1 MADRRPLLQVANLS
15 AGFRQGA
22 DFHVAVDQVSFD
34 VYPRETFALVGESG
48 SGKSVTALSVLRLLP
63 LNGRLLGGS
72 VHLAGQDLF
81 ALPERALCEVRGSRV
96 GIVFQD
102 PMTSLNPVMAVG
114 SQIGEVL
121 RLHTRY
127 RGGAMR
133 RRTLEL
139 LEQVGLPDPV
149 RLLGE
154 YPHRLSGGMR
164 QRVMIAV
171 ALAGEPELL
180 IADEP
185 TTALDVT
192 VQAQI
197 LDLLKGLQQEAGLAL
212 WLITHDLGIV
222 ADIADRIAV
231 MQEGRVVEHA
241 DCQSFFERPQHPY
254 SKRLLELLPR
264 IGACR
269 SRETVPPGPPL
280 LELRDFKVYYPI
292 RGGVFQRVV
301 DHVHAVDGVSLSL
314 GEAETLALVGESGC
328 GKTSLGKGLLH
339 LLGDQQGTVLFNGA
353 DLSAIDRAER
363 RRLRA
368 RMQIVFQDPYS
379 AMNPRMV
386 VGDIVAEG
394 LRATHPVLSEAEC
407 RERVESLLL
416 AVGLPAAARL
426 SYPHEFSGGQRQR
439 ICIARALAVD
449 PRLIVCDEPTS
460 ALDVSV
466 QAQIL
471 ALLRDLQ
478 QSRGLSYL
486 FITHDLGVVAE
497 LAHRV
502 AVMYRGRI
510 VEHGTVSQVL
520 LQPAHPYTRALLAA
534 VPKLRRTSYSSF

>member
-1 MADRRPLLQVANLS
+1 
-15 AGFRQGA
+15 
-22 DFHVAVDQVSFD
+22 
-34 VYPRETFALVGESG
+34 
-48 SGKSVTALSVLRLLP
+48 
-63 LNGRLLGGS
+63 
-72 VHLAGQDLF
+72 
-81 ALPERALCEVRGSRV
+81 
-96 GIVFQD
+96 
-102 PMTSLNPVMAVG
+102 
-114 SQIGEVL
+114 
-121 RLHTRY
+121 
-127 RGGAMR
+127 MR

-139 LEQVGLPDPV
+139 LEQVGLPEPV
-149 RLLGE
+149 RLIGE

-197 LDLLKGLQQEAGLAL
+197 LDLLKGLQREVGLAL

-231 MQEGRVVEHA
+231 MQEGRVVEQA
-241 DCQSFFERPQHPY
+241 TCRRFFEHPQHPY
-254 SKRLLELLPR
+254 SQRLLELLPR

-269 SRETVPPGPPL
+269 NRETESPKSPL
-280 LELRDFKVYYPI
+280 LELRDFKVYYPV
-292 RGGVFQRVV
+292 RSGLFQRVV
-301 DHVHAVDGVSLSL
+301 DHVRAVDGVSLTL
-314 GEAETLALVGESGC
+314 GQGETLALVGESGC

-339 LLGDQQGTVLFNGA
+339 LLGDQQGTVRFDGV
-353 DLSAIDRAER
+353 DLAAIGRAEQ

-368 RMQIVFQDPYS
+368 RMQIMFQDPYS

-394 LRATHPVLSEAEC
+394 LRATRGDLTDQEC

-416 AVGLPAAARL
+416 AVGLPEAARL

-471 ALLRDLQ
+471 ALLRELQ
-478 QSRGLSYL
+478 RSRGLSYL

-497 LAHRV
+497 LAHQV
-502 AVMYRGRI
+502 AVMHRGRI
-510 VEHGTVSQVL
+510 VESGPVNQVL
-520 LQPAHPYTRALLAA
+520 LQPAHPYTRTLLAA
-534 VPKLRRTSYSSF
+534 VPRLRRTSYSTF